1 MSEQQNELQMIP
13 KWEEIESSQNWK
25 EANEMK
31 RSQVRSAWLQDLL
44 RLRDAGYVSGTDED
58 FVKILK
64 KKGWQSGQI
73 AFAFNRHAREAGEQ
87 GQGLN
92 EDATQMN
99 LHRDADP
106 MFAPGT
112 VSGSLS
118 TNLEL
123 GIGRVAKVPQE
134 ALNALTFGQV
144 EPLHDYVNNYRNY
157 LDNERSLANVESAMI
172 DGFKKGGVVGFGKA
186 MGNSLLQETPN
197 FLMQIGLTAVGGPM
211 AGRAYMALS
220 AMGDKFAE
228 IQDDESLSPQQKM
241 AIVATSTLFE
251 VAWEELNT
259 IPFAKKLT
267 SQYGG
272 AALRE
277 VFRSQGFKKAMLTIA
292 KHIGK
297 NANMEGW
304 EEFFTEASQGI
315 SEKLIRD
322 GNLSFDDI
330 KEIVYN
336 STNAYLG
343 GAAMGGVAEGAKT
356 GVDIMGIGSNASRK
370 AFAKHLGVTENN
382 LPDKYNSASKRQAAL
397 DNYELHGE
405 PITAE
410 EPTVKDVRDA
420 LTDRLQWYA
429 KLKDNDIRKQYDANA
444 QEWQQKLNDLA
455 DMPDNDI
462 VQLPNRERDLTQER
476 EAERKEREVLG
487 KGMRNLLGRM
497 RMPGDRATNI
507 PAQETTT
514 TEQPT
519 ESPASEETRPT
530 EQEQPEPPKAV
541 QEPPVQADDTDKAE
555 EENERR
561 RQEAVELEERNK
573 QRKDYIAER
582 MKYGE
587 THEAQHSD
595 GTAAGE
601 FEVIIADLDPAKGYI
616 LTSSDEDY
624 AKLEKQLGIVAQN
637 REPGAERE
645 KKIRQIVDRPLL
657 KKFFDYMETHLGMPI
672 ASQEGLIYSGN
683 TRADALRQMYLEGKA
698 DDYKYMVAELAA
710 KQKTSIEGMKMPFAL
725 RVWKGKHDA
734 KAIND
739 FVRRANINN
748 EMRGMSDAN
757 RAQDDAA
764 AFADNQDELLSLYHP
779 PADQNLLVGPN
790 DMTFLNRFRE
800 LVGADPNDVDE
811 NAHYT
816 ERFFN
821 RIRNTFL
828 GSLFSKLPNG
838 RDLVKSFTNTDKMKT
853 VLNGLMP
860 SIPRLLKQGAINPE
874 YDITPIL
881 GKALT
886 NLRRYKI
893 EQESNGSRLTPEE
906 FARQGVIMNED
917 GSMMTPEQAA
927 AYRMDDAEREMFL
940 NLANIRSMKEM
951 RQFMNQYMNAVSE
964 TAGINDMDNG
974 KRQMSFF
981 EEAPRSRE
989 EIIKGLKDFVK
1000 KRQSEAESRKLRR
1013 KNNSKRESYA
1023 VAYDKEAQ
1031 AASPLIEGAR
1041 VATKAELRKAGLEGG
1056 TKKTVQED
1064 GSVEKVNR
1072 LVDRAKTLFPGFKFV
1087 VHATQEEASQF
1098 VDIPEG
1104 KTVNAWND
1112 NGTIHVVAENLAKQ
1126 ADPYQILTGHEI
1138 IGHSGLK
1145 MVIGKRRWNTAMDGI
1160 FRDHAAEIQQ
1170 AVKDYGYDYG
1180 TEDGRVAAAEE
1191 WLATVAR
1198 MDTKPSW
1205 WKALISKIRDM
1216 LRMAGMNRL
1225 KWTDADI
1232 ENLIAE
1238 GNQAARTS
1246 ADAETQIR
1254 DMAESEPKFSI
1265 RKEEP
1270 PKKTGIGYKVFFQK
1284 DGKLYP
1290 PMIANPGGEDTPVG
1304 VWLNADA
1311 APVVGESKTGRMK
1324 VKQGGKGTQGGSGT
1338 LAYRPGWH
1346 LGEIPYALQF
1356 NRGEKVDNPVGMKN
1370 EKGELIKVGRYFP
1383 KDFVW
1388 AEVEYAMDEDYQQEA
1403 ESYGYD
1409 EKGKFRHS
1417 FAGLPK
1423 IPKDGYYRYRTN
1435 PNPATDPWI
1444 ITGAM
1449 KVNRVLSKD
1458 EVDSIVSKAGRTPQ
1472 EVEPNNKTNNSVK
1485 FSLEN
1490 ATPSKAGYKVE
1501 KVNET
1506 CGEDLN
1512 KAQGVV
1518 CEEINQVFD
1527 PKDAPSTEFKAWIT
1541 DKISSYMSRNNLLNR
1556 SFPTPALNGDV
1567 KLAPATAYSLGNHTG
1582 KDAKYNIVPVIPQM
1596 LENAVLIQ
1604 TEAHVDPKN
1613 NKVNSRSH
1621 LLASKVRYDGER
1633 YVAVMVIHDN
1643 NGVKYYDHSVM
1654 LISEADILKGDP
1666 SASGPETRLSASV
1679 LNVAQKALLSSGFDK
1694 NNDSNTKFSLEQIAP
1709 LPAKQEEAEERILDA
1724 VSTHPVEDLKA
1735 LRLPLMIDLANAL
1748 GSSVK
1753 STDRL
1758 PPGVLGQFRHDGP
1771 SILLL
1776 RKLAAGKELGDAV
1789 VTNDPDAQAEQQL
1802 AYWEKLGVPRDEV
1815 EVIIRPIEG
1824 SDESVVKLIWKDRT
1838 LSLVRKVAAHEVGHL
1853 VDFTSGSTTK
1863 HGNILGT
1870 VAGTLHKYLKH
1881 VIGEDSDSPI
1891 DWSAWE
1897 KRKRE
1902 LHKQA
1907 EKLAGTKPTEET
1919 ALKAWRK
1926 TVKDNYRTLYDTEC
1940 EQNNWFQKAVIR
1952 DELQD
1957 LTEWW
1962 SGDITDPEY
1971 RLRPTELYAEAM
1983 SVLFN
1988 SPEQLSKRAP
1998 ETWRMIQNYLAEK
2011 PLFASEWQRMMEIMS
2026 SDEAYGEEL
2035 LNMQEQGFD
2044 MGEAKKGTTAAE
2056 PTWKDRIKN
2065 IGKDALRSVQDI
2077 FYDINEAAA
2086 DLRKRGVMGWN
2097 ESPDAAI
2104 SEARHSS
2111 IRDAYMKAASIL
2123 EQPLLDA
2130 GLTLK
2135 DVGLYL
2141 MNMRL
2146 KNDLTIKDNVAI
2158 LNSYGMNSTDDPDY
2172 ALSAL
2177 RRRLSEGQ
2185 WAALEDWHKKYWKL
2199 RQDTILRMAAESG
2212 AYSDELVQHLLDNE
2226 WYSYRMVTTQL
2237 LDDDGREKAH
2247 GSGARIYGL
2256 KGTLSPQA
2264 NPLGWT
2270 YENDLRL
2277 MNGLLWN
2284 DARMKTGEMMKHHFA
2299 SLVQIPKIKGR
2310 DMKGNFIYSD
2320 PAEGMARVTYLK
2332 DGKLERVDIP
2342 ETWAAGFAKGG
2353 ANESLKTLSFLTNI
2367 WRLAYTTYS
2376 RTFGAQNPIRDF
2388 EGTFQN
2394 MTYMGDKSSWME
2406 WSRYWW
2412 EGMKEAFGEEFG
2424 NDKWFRRIFG
2434 DSYVNGS
2441 AISQEM
2447 ERLNMF
2453 QSEAHGYGDAQ
2464 TQHDR
2469 LLQRYGIVEME
2480 PTGWQ
2485 KYIPAKARKIQEFV
2499 SKIVNAEE
2507 HGAKIG
2513 GYLMM
2518 DAKMPNMSMEE
2529 KRWHVHRHIGSPDFT
2544 VKGRFTPLT
2553 NTILIFS
2560 NASIQGWKATAES
2573 YKTNPKAYAAN
2584 WMYSV
2589 ALPKFIQWS
2598 LASGV
2603 MLAAA
2608 KAVGM
2613 DDDNPLC
2620 KLLDWF
2626 KRMYGKISQYNRA
2639 NYMCLPVAETTS
2651 GKCVFVRIPM
2661 AENSKPGAMVF
2672 QAMLES
2678 IHNDIP
2684 NAKSA
2689 AEKTGDAVA
2698 GALPNWNPMLMFGW
2712 DAGWLAAGHNVR
2724 DFHTGRPAVDQD
2736 MWNAGGIYRAWGSAK
2751 YLWHEYVPETGFR
2764 FDTRN
2769 NTWLYDLIANNLG
2782 FGALVKLSDY
2792 GEKEQERAVKEIRR
2806 NEKARAKMTMPGA
2819 RRK

>member
-25 EANEMK
+25 DANEMK

-44 RLRDAGYVSGTDED
+44 RLRDAGYVAGNDDD
-58 FVKILK
+58 FVKMLK
-64 KKGWQSGQI
+64 KHGWQSGQI
-73 AFAFNRHAREAGEQ
+73 AFAFNRHARETGAQ
-87 GQGLN
+87 GQGLK
-92 EDATQMN
+92 EDAAQMN
-99 LHRDADP
+99 LQREADP

-112 VSGSLS
+112 LSGSLS

-172 DGFKKGGVVGFGKA
+172 DGFKKGGVIGFGKA

-220 AMGDKFAE
+220 AIGDKFAE
-228 IQDDESLSPQQKM
+228 IQDDESLSPKQKM

-343 GAAMGGVAEGAKT
+343 GAAMGGIAEGAKI
-356 GVDIMGIGSNASRK
+356 GVDIMGMGGNASRK

-429 KLKDNDIRKQYDANA
+429 KLKDNDIRKQYDASA
-444 QEWQQKLNDLA
+444 QEWQQKLNDLV

-476 EAERKEREVLG
+476 EAEKKEREVLG

-497 RMPGDRATNI
+497 RMPGDKANV

-514 TEQPT
+514 TEQPI
-519 ESPASEETRPT
+519 ESPVSEETKPT
-530 EQEQPEPPKAV
+530 EQEQPEPPKV
-541 QEPPVQADDTDKAE
+541 TQEPTVQADDTDKAKQ
-555 EENERR
+555 ENERR
-561 RQEAVELEERNK
+561 RQEAAQLEEENR
-573 QRKDYIAER
+573 QREDYIAER
-582 MKYGE
+582 MKHGE
-587 THEAQHSD
+587 MHEAQHSD
-595 GTAAGE
+595 GTAAGNFRE
-601 FEVIIADLDPAKGYI
+601 IIVDISPNKRNI
-616 LTSSDEDY
+616 LTSSDKGHEV
-624 AKLEKQLGIVAQN
+624 KGVTMQN
-637 REPGAERE
+637 REGGVERE
-645 KKIRQIVDRPLL
+645 NKIAQIKKSPIWQ
-657 KKFFDYMETHLGMPI
+657 KFLDWAETHVGSPI
-672 ASQEGLIYSGN
+672 VGKDGRVESGN
-683 TRADALRQMYLEGKA
+683 TRMDALRQLYQEGKA
-698 DDYKYMVAELAA
+698 DEYKFMVAKRAAEL
-710 KQKTSIEGMKMPFAL
+710 KTSIEGMEMPAIV
-725 RVWKGKHDA
+725 RVRETEMDA
-734 KAIND
+734 KGRND
-739 FVRRANINN
+739 FIRRANSNN
-748 EMRGMSDAN
+748 ELRGMSDAN

-779 PADQNLLVGPN
+779 PADQNQLVSAN

-811 NAHYT
+811 NSHYT

-828 GSLFSKLPNG
+828 GALFNKLPNG
-838 RDLVKSFTNTDKMKT
+838 RDLVKSFANTDKMKT

-860 SIPRLLKQGAINPE
+860 SIPRLLKQGTTNPN
-874 YDITPIL
+874 YDITETL
-881 GKALT
+881 GKALM
-886 NLRRYKI
+886 NLRRYKL
-893 EQESNGSRLTPEE
+893 EQENGSKLTPED
-906 FARQGVIMNED
+906 FARQGLMLNED
-917 GSMMTPEQAA
+917 GSMMTAEQAA
-927 AYRMDDAEREMFL
+927 AYRMDDSTKEMFL

-951 RQFMNQYMNAVSE
+951 RQLMNQYMNAVSE
-964 TAGINDMDNG
+964 AAGINDMDNG
-974 KRQMSFF
+974 KHQMSLFN
-981 EEAPRSRE
+981 EQPRTRE
-989 EIIKGLKDFVK
+989 EIIKGMKDFVK
-1000 KRQSEAESRKLRR
+1000 KRQNEAEGRRLRKGG
-1013 KNNSKRESYA
+1013 KRNAYA

-1041 VATKAELRKAGLEGG
+1041 VATTAELRKAGLEGG
-1056 TKKTVQED
+1056 TKKVTVEENTI
-1064 GSVEKVNR
+1064 EKVNR

-1087 VHATQEEASQF
+1087 VHETQEEASQF
-1098 VDIPEG
+1098 VNIPEG
-1104 KTVNAWND
+1104 KIVNAWND
-1112 NGTIHVVAENLAKQ
+1112 HGTIHVVAENIAK
-1126 ADPYQILTGHEI
+1126 AKDPYQILTGHEI
-1138 IGHSGLK
+1138 VGHSGLK
-1145 MVIGKRRWNTAMDGI
+1145 MVISKTRWNTAMEGI
-1160 FRDHAAEIQQ
+1160 FRDHGDEIQK
-1170 AVKDYGYDYG
+1170 AVADYGFDYA

-1191 WLATVAR
+1191 WLATIAR
-1198 MDTKPSW
+1198 MGTKPAW
-1205 WKALISKIRDM
+1205 WKSLISKIRDM
-1216 LRMAGMNRL
+1216 LRMAGMGRL

-1238 GNQAARTS
+1238 GTQAARTS
-1246 ADAETQIR
+1246 ADAEAQMR
-1254 DMAESEPKFSI
+1254 EMAGNEPKFSI
-1265 RKEEP
+1265 RKENP
-1270 PKKTGIGYKVFFQK
+1270 PKKTGIGYKVFYQK

-1311 APVVGESKTGRMK
+1311 APIVGESKTGRAK

-1383 KDFVW
+1383 KNFVW
-1388 AEVEYAMDEDYQQEA
+1388 AEVEYAADEDYQQEA

-1423 IPKDGYYRYRTN
+1423 IPTDGYYRYRTN

-1449 KVNRVLSKD
+1449 KVNRVLTKA
-1458 EVDSIVSKAGRTPQ
+1458 EVDEIVKKAGRTPQ
-1472 EVEPNNKTNNSVK
+1472 EVEPDGKAKNS
-1485 FSLEN
+1485 
-1490 ATPSKAGYKVE
+1490 
-1501 KVNET
+1501 
-1506 CGEDLN
+1506 
-1512 KAQGVV
+1512 
-1518 CEEINQVFD
+1518 
-1527 PKDAPSTEFKAWIT
+1527 
-1541 DKISSYMSRNNLLNR
+1541 DK
-1556 SFPTPALNGDV
+1556 
-1567 KLAPATAYSLGNHTG
+1567 
-1582 KDAKYNIVPVIPQM
+1582 
-1596 LENAVLIQ
+1596 
-1604 TEAHVDPKN
+1604 
-1613 NKVNSRSH
+1613 
-1621 LLASKVRYDGER
+1621 
-1633 YVAVMVIHDN
+1633 
-1643 NGVKYYDHSVM
+1643 
-1654 LISEADILKGDP
+1654 
-1666 SASGPETRLSASV
+1666 
-1679 LNVAQKALLSSGFDK
+1679 
-1694 NNDSNTKFSLEQIAP
+1694 KFSLEQIAP

-1771 SILLL
+1771 AILLL

-1907 EKLAGTKPTEET
+1907 EKMAGTKPTEET
-1919 ALKAWRK
+1919 ALKEWRK
-1926 TVKDNYRTLYDTEC
+1926 TVKDNYRSLYNMEC

-1952 DELQD
+1952 DELKD

-1988 SPEQLSKRAP
+1988 TPEQLAKRAP

-2141 MNMRL
+2141 MDMR
-2146 KNDLTIKDNVAI
+2146 IKDDITTKNNETI
-2158 LNSYGMNSTDDPDY
+2158 LNPFGMNSMDDVDN
-2172 ALSAL
+2172 ALKAL
-2177 RRRLSEGQ
+2177 KRRLGEEKWQ
-2185 WAALEDWHKKYWKL
+2185 ALEDWHKKFWKL
-2199 RQDTILRMAAESG
+2199 RQNTILKMAEDSG
-2212 AYSDELVQHLLDNE
+2212 AYSRELVEHMLANE

-2237 LDDDGREKAH
+2237 LNDDGHEKLH

-2256 KGTLSPQA
+2256 KGTLSPLA

-2284 DARMKTGEMMKHHFA
+2284 NARMKTGEMMKHYFA
-2299 SLVQIPKIKGR
+2299 SLVDVPKIKGR

-2342 ETWAAGFAKGG
+2342 EAWAAGFAKGG

-2388 EGTFQN
+2388 VGTFQN
-2394 MTYMGDKSSWME
+2394 MTYMGDKSSWKE

-2412 EGMKEAFGEEFG
+2412 KGMKEAFGEQFG
-2424 NDKWFRRIFG
+2424 NDRWFRWIFG

-2441 AISQEM
+2441 AIAQEM

-2469 LLQRYGIVEME
+2469 LLQRYGIIPME
-2480 PTGWQ
+2480 IRGWE
-2485 KYIPAKARKIQEFV
+2485 KYVPEKAKRLVQLIDSFV
-2499 SKIVNAEE
+2499 MPIKDFVGSVINAEE
-2507 HGAKIG
+2507 HGVKIG

-2518 DAKMPNMSMEE
+2518 NAKMPNMSMEE

-2573 YKTNPKAYAAN
+2573 YKTNPKAYASN

-2620 KLLDWF
+2620 KMLDWF

-2639 NYMCLPVAETTS
+2639 NYMCLPIAETTG

-2678 IHNDIP
+2678 LYNGIP
-2684 NAKSA
+2684 NSKSA

-2698 GALPNWNPMLMFGW
+2698 SALPNWNPMLMFGW

-2806 NEKARAKMTMPGA
+2806 NEKARAKMKMPGA
-2819 RRK
+2819 AK